1 MYFFQFEGDER
12 LCICALTTKL
22 KKQNSTRHFAVADS
36 FFCFDDDRKV
46 EMQKGILHNKESAAV
61 RAIIALIRPIMI
73 VNNKA
78 AEFYFTKIIS

>member
-1 MYFFQFEGDER
+1 MYLEEINDYVFV
-12 LCICALTTKL
+12 LTTKL

-46 EMQKGILHNKESAAV
+46 EMQKGILHNKEGAAV

-78 AEFYFTKIIS
+78 AEFYLKILFLK